1 MINGFALN
9 QASKK
14 MAVFLKVNFAVKR
27 ENPSLYIKTLKSY
40 NSQLKQQGLRMS
52 SDNKFEI
59 QSYNE
64 SEKMFYVRG
73 PSGNIVKVQDTF
85 AEMFPLWVGRVLITA
100 QNEKWA
106 QIAASLT
113 TGFATSVIEATA
125 EAAIERAVPADQT
138 PDKRPGVLI
147 QIYNRD
153 RFELKHQLMQRIGQC
168 TLTCPTTAAFNG
180 LTGKRTLNVGSSLR
194 YFGDGFQKKAMVG
207 GRKCW
212 KIPVME
218 GNFYVEDGFGAME
231 AVAGG
236 NFMIFASD
244 QLSGLKAAEAA
255 ADAIRAN
262 APDVIM
268 QFPGGVCRAGSKAGS
283 LKYKLKASTNHPYCP
298 TLRTLVPDTVVPEG
312 VTCVY
317 EIVMNGLTLDAVKKG
332 MKEGVTAALSVPGV
346 VKISSGNYGGK
357 LGPFKAYLREALG
370 EPMPEPAAA
379 PAKAKA

>member
-1 MINGFALN
+1 MTTDTKLEILGYDDKAKAFN
-9 QASKK
+9 
-14 MAVFLKVNFAVKR
+14 VKSPAG
-27 ENPSLYIKTLKSY
+27 NTL
-40 NSQLKQQGLRMS
+40 Q
-52 SDNKFEI
+52 I
-59 QSYNE
+59 
-64 SEKMFYVRG
+64 
-73 PSGNIVKVQDTF
+73 IDTF
-85 AEMFPLWVGRVLITA
+85 AEMFPLWAGRVLITA

-106 QIAASLT
+106 MTAASIT

-125 EAAIERAVPADQT
+125 EAAIERPVPPDQT

-153 RFELKHQLMQRIGQC
+153 RFELKRQLMERVGQC

-180 LTGKRTLNVGSSLR
+180 LLGKRTLNVGSSLR
-194 YFGDGFQKKAMVG
+194 YFGDGFQKKTMVG

-218 GNFYVEDGFGAME
+218 GNFIVEDGFGAQE

-236 NFMIFASD
+236 NFMIFAET
-244 QLSGLKAAEAA
+244 QEAGLKAAEAA
-255 ADAIRAN
+255 VDAIRAN

-268 QFPGGVCRAGSKAGS
+268 PFPGGVCRAGSKAGS

-312 VTCVY
+312 VTSVY
-317 EIVMNGLTLDAVKKG
+317 EIVMNGLSLDAVKNA
-332 MKEGVTAALSVPGV
+332 MKVGVTAAITVPGV

-357 LGPFKAYLREALG
+357 LGPFKAFLKDAIGVVE
-370 EPMPEPAAA
+370 AA
-379 PAKAKA
+379 PVAPKA

>member
-1 MINGFALN
+1 
-9 QASKK
+9 
-14 MAVFLKVNFAVKR
+14 
-27 ENPSLYIKTLKSY
+27 
-40 NSQLKQQGLRMS
+40 MS
-52 SDNKFEI
+52 PNTKLEI
-59 QSYNE
+59 QSYDDN
-64 SEKMFYVRG
+64 EKMFHVKS
-73 PSGNIVKVQDTF
+73 PSGNVVKVQDTF
-85 AEMFPLWVGRVLITA
+85 AEMFALWVGRVLITA

-113 TGFATSVIEATA
+113 TGFATSVIAASA
-125 EAAIERAVPADQT
+125 EASIEGAVPADQT

-153 RFELKHQLMQRIGQC
+153 RFELKHQLMERIGQC

-180 LTGKRTLNVGSSLR
+180 LVGKRTLNVGSSLR

-218 GNFYVEDGFGAME
+218 GNFIVEDGFGAME
-231 AVAGG
+231 GVAGG
-236 NFMIFASD
+236 NFMIFAST
-244 QLSGLKAAEAA
+244 QEAGLKAAEAA
-255 ADAIRAN
+255 ADAIRVN

-268 QFPGGVCRAGSKAGS
+268 IFPGGICRAGSKAGS

-298 TLRTLVPDTVVPEG
+298 TLRTIVPDTVVPEG
-312 VTCVY
+312 VQCVY
-317 EIVMNGLTLDAVKKG
+317 EIVINGLTLDAVKKG
-332 MKEGVTAALSVPGV
+332 IKEGVIAAIDVPGV

-357 LGPFKAYLREALG
+357 LGPFKAFLRDAIDA
-370 EPMPEPAAA
+370 PAPEPEAAP

>member
-1 MINGFALN
+1 
-9 QASKK
+9 
-14 MAVFLKVNFAVKR
+14 
-27 ENPSLYIKTLKSY
+27 
-40 NSQLKQQGLRMS
+40 MS
-52 SDNKFEI
+52 SNTNQLEI
-59 QSYNE
+59 QSYDE
-64 SEKMFYVRG
+64 KEKMFYVKS
-73 PSGNIVKVQDTF
+73 PSGNVVKIQDTF
-85 AEMFPLWVGRVLITA
+85 AEMFALWVGRVLITA

-113 TGFATSVIEATA
+113 IGFATSVIEATA
-125 EAAIERAVPADQT
+125 EAAIERAVPASQT

-153 RFELKHQLMQRIGQC
+153 RFELKTQLMQRIGQC

-180 LTGKRTLNVGSSLR
+180 LLGKRTLNIGSSLR

-212 KIPVME
+212 KLPVME
-218 GNFYVEDGFGAME
+218 GSFIVEDGFGAME

-236 NFMIFASD
+236 NFMIFAET
-244 QLSGLKAAEAA
+244 QEAGLKAAEAA
-255 ADAIRAN
+255 VEAIRAN

-268 QFPGGVCRAGSKAGS
+268 QFPGGVCRSGGKAGS

-298 TLRTLVPDTVVPEG
+298 TLRAVVPDTVVPEG

-332 MKEGVTAALSVPGV
+332 MKEGVTAAITVPGV
-346 VKISSGNYGGK
+346 VKITSGNYGGK
-357 LGPFKAYLREALG
+357 LGPFKAYLREAIG
-370 EPMPEPAAA
+370 APMPEPAAA
-379 PAKAKA
+379 PAAKAKA

>member
-1 MINGFALN
+1 MSADNIKLEILGYDDKA
-9 QASKK
+9 K
-14 MAVFLKVNFAVKR
+14 VFTVKCPAG
-27 ENPSLYIKTLKSY
+27 NTL
-40 NSQLKQQGLRMS
+40 Q
-52 SDNKFEI
+52 
-59 QSYNE
+59 
-64 SEKMFYVRG
+64 
-73 PSGNIVKVQDTF
+73 IVDTF

-106 QIAASLT
+106 QIAGSLT

-125 EAAIERAVPADQT
+125 EAAIERPVPADQT
-138 PDKRPGVLI
+138 PDKRPGILI

-153 RFELKHQLMQRIGQC
+153 RFELKNQLMQRIGQC

-180 LTGKRTLNVGSSLR
+180 LPGKRILKVGSSLR
-194 YFGDGFQKKAMVG
+194 YFGDGFQTKTLVG

-218 GNFYVEDGFGAME
+218 GNFIVEDGFGAME

-236 NFMIFASD
+236 NFMIFAAD
-244 QLSGLKAAEAA
+244 QASGLKAAEAA
-255 ADAIRAN
+255 ADAIRTN

-298 TLRTLVPDTVVPEG
+298 TLRKVVPDTVVPEG
-312 VTCVY
+312 VNCVY
-317 EIVMNGLTLDAVKKG
+317 EIVMNGLTLDAIKNG
-332 MKEGVTAALSVPGV
+332 MKQGVTAAASQPGV

-357 LGPFKAYLREALG
+357 LGPFKAFLKDAIG
-370 EPMPEPAAA
+370 AT
-379 PAKAKA
+379 

>member
-1 MINGFALN
+1 
-9 QASKK
+9 
-14 MAVFLKVNFAVKR
+14 
-27 ENPSLYIKTLKSY
+27 
-40 NSQLKQQGLRMS
+40 MS
-52 SDNKFEI
+52 SNTKLEI
-59 QSYNE
+59 QSYDDK
-64 SEKMFYVRG
+64 EKMFYVKS
-73 PSGNIVKVQDTF
+73 PSGNVVKIQDTF
-85 AEMFPLWVGRVLITA
+85 AEMFALWAGRVLITA

-113 TGFATSVIEATA
+113 TGFATSVIAASA
-125 EAAIERAVPADQT
+125 EASIERAVPADQT
-138 PDKRPGVLI
+138 PDNRPGVLI

-153 RFELKHQLMQRIGQC
+153 RFELKHQLMERIGQC

-180 LTGKRTLNVGSSLR
+180 LLGKRTLNVGSSLR

-218 GNFYVEDGFGAME
+218 GNFIVEDGFGAME
-231 AVAGG
+231 GVAGG
-236 NFMIFASD
+236 NFMIFAST
-244 QLSGLKAAEAA
+244 QQAGLKAAEAA

-268 QFPGGVCRAGSKAGS
+268 IFPGGVCRAGSKAGS

-298 TLRTLVPDTVVPEG
+298 TLRTVVPDTVVPEG
-312 VTCVY
+312 VQCVY
-317 EIVMNGLTLDAVKKG
+317 EIVINGLSLDAVKNG
-332 MKEGVTAALSVPGV
+332 IKEGVTAAINVPGV

-357 LGPFKAYLREALG
+357 LGPFKAFLRDAIGAPAPETEATT
-370 EPMPEPAAA
+370 

>member
-1 MINGFALN
+1 
-9 QASKK
+9 
-14 MAVFLKVNFAVKR
+14 
-27 ENPSLYIKTLKSY
+27 
-40 NSQLKQQGLRMS
+40 MS
-52 SDNKFEI
+52 SNTNKLEI
-59 QSYNE
+59 QSYDDK
-64 SEKMFYVRG
+64 EKTFLVKS

-85 AEMFPLWVGRVLITA
+85 AEMFGLWAGRVLITA

-106 QIAASLT
+106 QIAASIT
-113 TGFATSVIEATA
+113 TGFATSVIAASA
-125 EAAIERAVPADQT
+125 EAAVERAVPADQT
-138 PDKRPGVLI
+138 PDKRPGILI

-153 RFELKHQLMQRIGQC
+153 RFELKHQLMERIGQC
-168 TLTCPTTAAFNG
+168 TMTCPTTAAFNG
-180 LTGKRTLNVGSSLR
+180 LDKTKRTLNVGSSLR

-218 GNFYVEDGFGAME
+218 GNFIVEDGFGAQE

-236 NFMIFASD
+236 NFMIFA
-244 QLSGLKAAEAA
+244 QTQEAGLKAAEAA

-268 QFPGGVCRAGSKAGS
+268 PFPGGVCRAGSKAGS

-312 VTCVY
+312 VESVY
-317 EIVMNGLTLDAVKKG
+317 EIVMNGLSLDAVKNAIKQ
-332 MKEGVTAALSVPGV
+332 GVIAAIDVPGV

-357 LGPFKAYLREALG
+357 LGPFKAFLREAIG
-370 EPMPEPAAA
+370 APAPEPVAAT
-379 PAKAKA
+379 PVKAKA

>member
-1 MINGFALN
+1 MSNEIKLEVLSYDDAEKTFT
-9 QASKK
+9 
-14 MAVFLKVNFAVKR
+14 VKSPAG
-27 ENPSLYIKTLKSY
+27 NTLK
-40 NSQLKQQGLRMS
+40 
-52 SDNKFEI
+52 I
-59 QSYNE
+59 
-64 SEKMFYVRG
+64 
-73 PSGNIVKVQDTF
+73 QDTF

-106 QIAASLT
+106 QIAGSLT

-125 EAAIERAVPADQT
+125 EAAIERPVPADQT
-138 PDKRPGVLI
+138 PDKRPGILI

-153 RFELKHQLMQRIGQC
+153 RFELKNQLMQRIGQC

-180 LTGKRTLNVGSSLR
+180 LTGKRVLRVGSSLR
-194 YFGDGFQKKAMVG
+194 YFGDGFQKKTMVG

-218 GNFYVEDGFGAME
+218 GNFIVEDGFGAME

-236 NFMIFASD
+236 NFMIFAET
-244 QLSGLKAAEAA
+244 QEAGLKAAEAA
-255 ADAIRAN
+255 ADAIRTN

-298 TLRTLVPDTVVPEG
+298 TLRTLVTDTVVPEG

-317 EIVMNGLTLDAVKKG
+317 EIVMNGLTLDAVKNG
-332 MKEGVTAALSVPGV
+332 MKQGVTAAASQPGV

-357 LGPFKAYLREALG
+357 LGPFKAYLKEAIG
-370 EPMPEPAAA
+370 AT
-379 PAKAKA
+379 

>member
-1 MINGFALN
+1 MSTDK
-9 QASKK
+9 SKLEILGYDDK
-14 MAVFLKVNFAVKR
+14 EKVFNVKSPAG
-27 ENPSLYIKTLKSY
+27 NTLK
-40 NSQLKQQGLRMS
+40 
-52 SDNKFEI
+52 I
-59 QSYNE
+59 
-64 SEKMFYVRG
+64 
-73 PSGNIVKVQDTF
+73 QDTF
-85 AEMFPLWVGRVLITA
+85 AEMFGLWAGRVLITA
-100 QNEKWA
+100 QTEKWA
-106 QIAASLT
+106 QIAGSLT

-153 RFELKHQLMQRIGQC
+153 RFELKNQLMQRIGQC
-168 TLTCPTTAAFNG
+168 TLTCPTTSAFNG
-180 LTGKRTLNVGSSLR
+180 LTGKRVLRVGSSLR
-194 YFGDGFQKKAMVG
+194 YFGDGFQKKTVVG

-218 GNFYVEDGFGAME
+218 GNFIVEDGFGAME

-236 NFMIFASD
+236 NFMIFAAD
-244 QLSGLKAAEAA
+244 QSSGLKAAEAA
-255 ADAIRAN
+255 ADAIRAY

-317 EIVMNGLTLDAVKKG
+317 EIVMNGLTLDAVKNG
-332 MKEGVTAALSVPGV
+332 MKQGVTAAASQPGV

-357 LGPFKAYLREALG
+357 LGPFKAFLKDAIG
-370 EPMPEPAAA
+370 AT
-379 PAKAKA
+379 